1 MDFSYLYCTHAISIR
16 QPWADLILS
25 GDKQIEYRTW
35 PLPRVWLGVPMYLH
49 AGKAPAPD
57 FADDTIPSERYGA
70 ILGIVRFS
78 VCLRW
83 DHRLGTVDQD
93 GIQWS
98 TVEPFV
104 GPYGWAIDYVESLS
118 EPIPYRGQLRIFRVT
133 LHR

>member
-1 MDFSYLYCTHAISIR
+1 MAFPDLYCTHAISIR
-16 QPWADLILS
+16 QPWADAILS

-35 PLPRVWLGVPMYLH
+35 PLPKNWRSVPMYLH

-57 FADDTIPSERYGA
+57 LADETIPPERYGA

-78 VCLRW
+78 DCLLW

-98 TVEPFV
+98 TSEPFV
-104 GPYGWAIDYVESLS
+104 GPYEWVIDYVESFP
-118 EPIPYRGQLRIFRVT
+118 EPIPYRGQLRIFRVR
-133 LHR
+133 LHA